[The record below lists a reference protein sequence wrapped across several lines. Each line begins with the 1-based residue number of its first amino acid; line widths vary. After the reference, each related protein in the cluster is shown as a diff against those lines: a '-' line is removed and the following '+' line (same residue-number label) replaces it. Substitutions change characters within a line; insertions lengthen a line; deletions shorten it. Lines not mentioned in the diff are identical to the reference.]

1 MSQECA
7 AARQWKLKRKLFK
20 ENELV
25 VGDEVW
31 ILFPKVKK
39 GRSKKLAMRC
49 HGPYKL
55 VEWRE
60 DERRS
65 AVVAKEGEDAQ
76 RFVVHVSRMITK
88 EELPERLKKE
98 WKPLEWRALSDK
110 DLQEDR
116 VMEAEVEVEQFEEIV
131 EDVIMEEVEVVEEE
145 EESTIEAIV
154 GHEDSEAGLR
164 QYRVR
169 WEGFAP
175 TEDTWFDD
183 EILSEQ
189 APELVEEYEND
200 LKRLQEIQKKKDLK
214 KRRKK
219 QRRKGRK

>member
-1 MSQECA
+1 MRSSETMEVEAEIVQG
-7 AARQWKLKRKLFK
+7 KR
-20 ENELV
+20 

-31 ILFPKVKK
+31 VLFPKVKK